1 MDDPIKDM
9 QHAQALVT
17 WTDDQTK
24 TQALETLAETLDHYD
39 GVQKSVGYRRSFLDI
54 EPNRSVRPEFGRQD
68 YNRFRASES

>member
-39 GVQKSVGYRRSFLDI
+39 GVQ
-54 EPNRSVRPEFGRQD
+54 
-68 YNRFRASES
+68 